1 MKTLYIVRGLPGS
14 GKSTYAKSLGIPHF
28 EADMYFMKDGVYV
41 FDTKKL
47 NSAHNWC
54 WNQVANTNGQGTHTS
69 ESFAISNTSTTLKE
83 FKHYIELGRTYGFK
97 IVIVDVKTAYG
108 TIHGVPEATME
119 KMRNRWQDVPPEY
132 YDELITI
139 DKPSE

>member
-28 EADMYFMKDGVYV
+28 EADMYFSLDGEYKFRPWRLKQAHEWCIDQVI
-41 FDTKKL
+41 DTL
-47 NSAHNWC
+47 LRTDSD
-54 WNQVANTNGQGTHTS
+54 VVV
-69 ESFAISNTSTTLKE
+69 SNTFTTMRELTPYLEFRHVYAGLKIGVVE
-83 FKHYIELGRTYGFK
+83 
-97 IVIVDVKTAYG
+97 VKTQYESV
-108 TIHGVPEATME
+108 HGVPEATMA
-119 KMRNRWQDVPPEY
+119 KMKARWQDVPPEY